1 MSWMWYCDVNSLLF
15 MIYQFSCT
23 LSNHKFKNSTNI
35 CPHIYVLTSRG
46 STDLSIHA
54 NLNLRISNEF
64 TVLVL
69 SIILNEIP
77 SDVHTLFLLFSYNMA
92 TGNVEDRS
100 LFKKLDFHYAIFDE
114 GHMLK
119 NMSSMRYQNLM
130 KIQVSTCMCNVYH
143 TGSLTERGP
152 S

>member
-1 MSWMWYCDVNSLLF
+1 
-15 MIYQFSCT
+15 
-23 LSNHKFKNSTNI
+23 
-35 CPHIYVLTSRG
+35 
-46 STDLSIHA
+46 
-54 NLNLRISNEF
+54 LNLQISNEF

-143 TGSLTERGP
+143 TGSLTERRP